1 MSARLI
7 ASAALA
13 LLLAIPGASAQQ
25 ARPLLIG
32 TGPVV
37 GIYFPAGG
45 AICNMMNRAA
55 GAPVCAVV
63 PSEGSAANLEA
74 LKAGA
79 IDLAIVQSDWQ
90 YHAVMANGTEGA
102 EGRFEGLRAVFS
114 LHGEPVTIVARADA
128 GISSLEDLKGKR
140 VNLGLPGSTGRV
152 SAEALLAAMGWSLK
166 DLGTVAELAP
176 EHQPSALCSG
186 AIDAY
191 ILPTAHP
198 SGAVAEATQ
207 GCGARLVPIIGAP
220 AERLVSDNPFYA
232 FTTIPGGT
240 YRGNPDPVASFG
252 LKATVVTRADVDAER
267 IHALVKAV
275 FDDFPAFSAQ
285 HPAFAGL
292 EPKAMA
298 TDGNTAPSHEG
309 ALRYYQEQGWR

>member
-1 MSARLI
+1 MSAR
-7 ASAALA
+7 AVAAAIVA
-13 LLLAIPGASAQQ
+13 LLLGATAASGED

-63 PSEGSAANLEA
+63 ASEGSAANLEA
-74 LKAGA
+74 LKAKA

-90 YHAVMANGTEGA
+90 YHAVTASGTEATG
-102 EGRFEGLRAVFS
+102 GRFETLRAAFS
-114 LHGEPVTIVARADA
+114 LHGEPVTIVARGDS
-128 GISSLEDLKGKR
+128 GIATLEDLKGKR
-140 VNLGLPGSTGRV
+140 VNLGMPGSTGRV

-176 EHQPSALCSG
+176 EHQPSALCN
-186 AIDAY
+186 
-191 ILPTAHP
+191 AHP

-207 GCGARLVPIIGAP
+207 GCGARLVPITGAP
-220 AERLVSDNPFYA
+220 AERLVGDNPFYA

-240 YRGNPDPVASFG
+240 YAGNPDPVQSFG
-252 LKATVVTRADVDAER
+252 LKATVVTRADVEPER

-275 FDDFPAFSAQ
+275 FEDFPAFTAQ

-292 EPKAMA
+292 EPEAMA
-298 TDGNTAPSHEG
+298 ADGNTAPLHEG

>member
-1 MSARLI
+1 MSVRPT
-7 ASAALA
+7 ASAMLA
-13 LLLAIPGASAQQ
+13 LMLAAAGASAQE
-25 ARPLLIG
+25 APLLIG

-74 LKAGA
+74 LKAGV

-90 YHAVMANGTEGA
+90 YHAVMANGTAAA
-102 EGRFEGLRAVFS
+102 EGRFETLRAAFS

-128 GISSLEDLKGKR
+128 GIASLEDLKGKR

-176 EHQPSALCSG
+176 EHQPSALCND

-207 GCGARLVPIIGAP
+207 GCAARLIPITGVP
-220 AERLVSDNPFYA
+220 AERLVADNPFYA
-232 FTTIPGGT
+232 FATIPGGI
-240 YRGNPDPVASFG
+240 YAGNPDPVASFG
-252 LKATVVTRADVDAER
+252 LKATVVTRADVEAER
-267 IHALVKAV
+267 IYALVKAV
-275 FDDFPAFSAQ
+275 FEDFPSFSAQ

-298 TDGNTAPSHEG
+298 GDGNTAPLHDG